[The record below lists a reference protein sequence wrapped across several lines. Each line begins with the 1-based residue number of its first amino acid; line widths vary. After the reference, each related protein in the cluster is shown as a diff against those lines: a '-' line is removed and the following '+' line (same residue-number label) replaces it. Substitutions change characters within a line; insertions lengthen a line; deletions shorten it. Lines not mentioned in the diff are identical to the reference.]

1 MMRRLMTIVIM
12 LLMLSSCYYFNQVV
26 DDIKESTEMSE
37 RSKKNGSGAIT
48 NEKYKD
54 GVKEAVKDILKRP
67 LNKNESF
74 KEIKLIIPLN
84 TSINQKQGNIVDL
97 RTGYGIPIT
106 FGEGRT
112 CNEKKIGNNTY
123 YGILYNEK
131 IPGVE
136 ELAQK
141 IIKVNGFVN
150 TCK

>member
-26 DDIKESTEMSE
+26 DDIKEGNMVSS
-37 RSKKNGSGAIT
+37 SLKKDGSWAYR
-48 NEKYKD
+48 NEKNREEVYK
-54 GVKEAVKDILKRP
+54 AIIDISKRP
-67 LNKNESF
+67 INKKVQFEGS
-74 KEIKLIIPLN
+74 EIIIPEK
-84 TSINQKQGNIVDL
+84 TYIHDKDGNIVDL
-97 RTGYGIPIT
+97 KTGYGIPINFNAYGACT
-106 FGEGRT
+106 Q
-112 CNEKKIGNNTY
+112 KKIKDKN

-141 IIKVNGFVN
+141 IIKANGFVN

>member
-1 MMRRLMTIVIM
+1 MMRRLMTIGMM

-26 DDIKESTEMSE
+26 DDIKESAEMSE

-141 IIKVNGFVN
+141 IIKANGFTY

>member
-26 DDIKESTEMSE
+26 DDIKEGNMVSS
-37 RSKKNGSGAIT
+37 SLKKDGSWAYR
-48 NEKYKD
+48 NEKNKEEVYK
-54 GVKEAVKDILKRP
+54 AIIDISKRP
-67 LNKNESF
+67 INKKVQFEGS
-74 KEIKLIIPLN
+74 EIIIPEK
-84 TSINQKQGNIVDL
+84 TYIHDKDGNIVDL
-97 RTGYGIPIT
+97 KTGYGIPINFNAYGACT
-106 FGEGRT
+106 Q
-112 CNEKKIGNNTY
+112 KKIKDKN

-141 IIKVNGFVN
+141 IIKANGFVN

>member
-1 MMRRLMTIVIM
+1 MIRRLMTIGMM

>member
-26 DDIKESTEMSE
+26 DDIKEGNMVSS
-37 RSKKNGSGAIT
+37 SLKKDGSSAYR
-48 NEKYKD
+48 NEKN
-54 GVKEAVKDILKRP
+54 KEEVNKAIIDISKRP
-67 LNKNESF
+67 INKKVQFEGS
-74 KEIKLIIPLN
+74 EIIIPEK
-84 TSINQKQGNIVDL
+84 TYIHDKDGNIVDL
-97 RTGYGIPIT
+97 KTGYGIPINFNAYGACT
-106 FGEGRT
+106 Q
-112 CNEKKIGNNTY
+112 KKIKDKN

-141 IIKVNGFVN
+141 IIKANGFVN

>member
-1 MMRRLMTIVIM
+1 MMRRLMTMGIM

-131 IPGVE
+131 IPGIE

-141 IIKVNGFVN
+141 IIKANGFTY